1 MSYRH
6 PRFYREDYT
15 GFNKGLTGQFET
27 TFGNMMEYYDKKI
40 AARKK
45 YEKDIFNQADEMRKQ
60 AKNAEQ
66 VGANFMENTEAQ
78 IQSFIRESLE
88 VEGLDR
94 PGFFGQ
100 NIRGIEKSQ
109 LDLDKANATFNAKI
123 AAANN
128 LTDIVFVQGLDLDE
142 DHDHGSDSYLEYA
155 TIAKALKGG
164 NTDMNLTYDKNNEF
178 GFNITVENPYWRTG
192 DPESEKMKTYSA
204 EDIQIIIG
212 ENNPEIRKKQEEQLE
227 TTLETFSGQ
236 VKTNLDDAFS
246 KGKAYGD
253 PTKGV
258 AYNAKR
264 FIEAEVDEFM
274 LEMQKQDE
282 NNPEDGNITD
292 QIFNNNVRFNDKT
305 RAEALE
311 SVGGKYLIDLAYDG
325 LKAGDQGNKEEILAM
340 ILDMPKNQIQF
351 QEKLLKELGVQEK
364 DIDKAL
370 DVIDKSKDKL
380 VKRYL
385 INEIEGKGIGSKY
398 IQGATGDDP
407 NALKTGKTRFGSGV
421 YDKPMFDRVKRL
433 YDETIQPLSEKQLD
447 FGSVDEL
454 PKIEAEDVT
463 GMVESGAG
471 TEVAGK
477 QRALANKNWFRNI
490 FSDQGTPEQVANH
503 INDIFEDLN
512 NLEDVDKEVINEA
525 VAKGKGVEIKDN
537 NGKVVYNLE
546 EDDAKLLQEYQVYM
560 NKGMDQTVQL
570 KQFFNNPASK
580 VVYQDVQYFP
590 NEQLVKFAIDGQKAF
605 QLDLKIPSEWDQLGQ
620 ELANAGLGSVDEIN
634 AILNLL
640 KTGGTEEIPSKQW
653 QSRRDDLNPNT

>member
-15 GFNKGLTGQFET
+15 GFNKGLTTQFET
-27 TFGNMMEYYDKKI
+27 TFSNMNDYYDKKI

-66 VGANFMENTEAQ
+66 VGAKFMEDTEEQ
-78 IQSFIRESLE
+78 IQIFIKESLE
-88 VEGLDR
+88 AEGLDR

-109 LDLDKANATFNAKI
+109 LDLDKANATFNAKM

-128 LTDIVFVQGLDLDE
+128 LTDLIFVQGLDLDT
-142 DHDHGSDSYLEYA
+142 DHDHGSDSYLEFV
-155 TIAKALKGG
+155 TVAKALKAG
-164 NTDMNLTYDKNNEF
+164 NTNMNLTYDKNNEF

-204 EDIQIIIG
+204 EDIQIMIG
-212 ENNPEIRKKQEEQLE
+212 ENNPEIRKNQEEQLS
-227 TTLETFSGQ
+227 TTLETFTGK

-246 KGKAYGD
+246 RGKAYGD
-253 PTKGV
+253 PTKGE

-264 FIEAEVDEFM
+264 FIESEADAFM

-282 NNPEDGNITD
+282 NNPEDGNIID
-292 QIFNNNVRFNDKT
+292 QIFNNNVKFNDKT
-305 RAEALE
+305 RSEALE
-311 SVGGKYLIDLAYDG
+311 SVGGKYLIDLAYNG
-325 LKAGDQGNKEEILAM
+325 LKSGDQGNKEEILAM

-364 DIDKAL
+364 NIDKAL
-370 DVIDKSKDKL
+370 DIVDKSKDKL

-385 INEIEGKGIGSKY
+385 INEIEGQGIGSKY

-454 PKIEAEDVT
+454 PKIEAEDVS
-463 GMVESGAG
+463 GMVESGKG
-471 TEVAGK
+471 TQVQGK
-477 QRALANKNWFRNI
+477 SKSMAQESWFKNI
-490 FSDQGTPEQVANH
+490 FKTQGQPEQVANY
-503 INDIFEDLN
+503 INDIFEELN
-512 NLEDVDKEVINEA
+512 NLEDVDKEAINEA
-525 VAKGKGVEIKDN
+525 VAKGKGVELKDI
-537 NGKVVYNLE
+537 NGNTVYDLK
-546 EDDAKLLQEYQVYM
+546 EDDAKLLQEYQVYK

-590 NEQLVKFAIDGQKAF
+590 NEQIVKFAIDGQKAF

-640 KTGGTEEIPSKQW
+640 KTGGTEDVPSKQW